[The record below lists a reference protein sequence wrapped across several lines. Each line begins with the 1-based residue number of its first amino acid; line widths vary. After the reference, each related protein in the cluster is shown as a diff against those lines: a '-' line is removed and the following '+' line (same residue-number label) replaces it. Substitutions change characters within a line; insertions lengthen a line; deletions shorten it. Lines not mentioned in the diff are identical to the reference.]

1 LVGWGRD
8 SLLTYAKELC
18 HRPKPLILLGF
29 GIFFFPD
36 MGNLEK
42 RWEEKEVFNTRFG
55 IKGWSAER
63 RLFGI
68 ALCKIAHRFS
78 IRIAQHGSAFF
89 LSALV
94 LFV

>member
-1 LVGWGRD
+1 V
-8 SLLTYAKELC
+8 
-18 HRPKPLILLGF
+18 GF
-29 GIFFFPD
+29 GILFFPD
-36 MGNLEK
+36 MGNSGK

-55 IKGWSAER
+55 INEWSAER

-89 LSALV
+89 LSAPVLLV
-94 LFV
+94 